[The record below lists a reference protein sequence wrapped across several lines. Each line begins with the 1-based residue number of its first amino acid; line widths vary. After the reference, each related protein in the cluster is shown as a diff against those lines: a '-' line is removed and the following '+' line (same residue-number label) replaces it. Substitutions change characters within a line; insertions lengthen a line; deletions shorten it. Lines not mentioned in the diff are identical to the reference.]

1 MDIHNVYSDTGIN
14 CIQLVGIAS
23 TIPNTTSA
31 SPVVQSEEVPVFRQ
45 VAAGLQDQPSH
56 LPSSLYTARLAPDQG
71 VAAAAVAD
79 GTVLGIRQIRR
90 SERDQNGR
98 ASAEFVTWVSLWLW
112 LCCWWQAAC
121 CSSAWTQL
129 SLQSVHC
136 GQFRHTCT
144 SCATCQA
151 GSTSTASAIPT
162 SMSGPKVVATACCYL
177 SACCGALVW
186 AVQTFALAQQPVA
199 DMRAVLPCSSVVSLR

>member
-1 MDIHNVYSDTGIN
+1 MSRLQLEALNALVTEGLRTQEVLPLPVTAFPRTDIEEACRFLASGTHIGKVLIDTRAN
-14 CIQLVGIAS
+14 PQEAHA
-23 TIPNTTSA
+23 PNA
-31 SPVVQSEEVPVFRQ
+31 L
-45 VAAGLQDQPSH
+45 G
-56 LPSSLYTARLAPDQG
+56 TARSTGSHIQPGLLPDLTLEPAVQFRCVFLADIPPWPG
-71 VAAAAVAD
+71 A
-79 GTVLGIRQIRR
+79 L
-90 SERDQNGR
+90 
-98 ASAEFVTWVSLWLW
+98 
-112 LCCWWQAAC
+112 AAC